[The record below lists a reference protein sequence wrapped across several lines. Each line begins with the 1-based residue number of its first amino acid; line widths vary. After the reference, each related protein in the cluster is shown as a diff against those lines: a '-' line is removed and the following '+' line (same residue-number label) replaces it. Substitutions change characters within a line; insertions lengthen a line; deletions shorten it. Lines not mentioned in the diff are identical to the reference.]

1 MIYNHCTVHRLELCM
16 LDSIKFD
23 KYLETFDENINNIFK
38 YYYKSPTRRKE
49 LWDLA
54 SLFEDEFKQLGR
66 LKNIRWIAS
75 RSRALTLLETNYK
88 VMVYDLE
95 SKSYGTT
102 ETAKKAKGYVEFL
115 KTPNFLFYLHFFQDI
130 IEKLRPFPLQ
140 FQRDDLLVCHVPRK
154 LEETKA
160 VNWCFTRRTGRSI
173 YTTIER
179 S

>member
-1 MIYNHCTVHRLELCM
+1 MKI
-16 LDSIKFD
+16 SI
-23 KYLETFDENINNIFK
+23 TFSNTK

-49 LWDLA
+49 LRDPA
-54 SLFEDEFKQLGR
+54 SLFEDEFKQLGH

-75 RSRALTLLETNYK
+75 RSRDLTLLETNYK

-130 IEKLRPFPLQ
+130 VEKLHPLS
-140 FQRDDLLVCHVPRK
+140 L
-154 LEETKA
+154 
-160 VNWCFTRRTGRSI
+160 
-173 YTTIER
+173 
-179 S
+179 